1 MQHDSSMSNWT
12 FTAPLERFASDLW
25 HFHVKVPPHI
35 ADALVQ
41 GTDRRVIAT
50 FNGQVRVHCA
60 LMPAGDRGWF
70 LNLNKQLRKKLGLT
84 IGDAVHVELE
94 KDDSPYGMPLPEELA
109 ELLRQDDAGSHYFH
123 SLTPGKQRSLIHIV
137 SKYKRPETRLH
148 KAIVIIEFLKANRGR
163 LDFKALMQAFK
174 ES

>member
-1 MQHDSSMSNWT
+1 MSKWT

-25 HFHVKVPPHI
+25 HFHVKVPPDI
-35 ADALVQ
+35 VKALVC
-41 GTDRRVIAT
+41 GSDRRVIAT
-50 FNGQVRVHCA
+50 FNGRERVHCA

-70 LNLNKQLRKKLGLT
+70 LNLNKELRKKLGLAL
-84 IGDAVHVELE
+84 GDSVHVELE
-94 KDDSPYGMPLPEELA
+94 KDDSPYGMPVPDELA
-109 ELLRQDDAGSHYFH
+109 ELLRQDEEGNRYFH

-137 SKYKRPETRLH
+137 GKYKRSETRLH
-148 KAIVIIEFLKANRGR
+148 KAIVIIEFLKANGGR